1 MAWHDPEEEGFALS
15 FTYSMD
21 DQRLGRGGAWLESF
35 AEAAG
40 EHRKPNLS
48 FRFAV
53 SMISQ
58 QLQLVVAFHSV
69 DMKHS
74 ENPNLTTI
82 HSNANPNQAS

>member
-1 MAWHDPEEEGFALS
+1 MLTERWHDLEEEGFALS

-35 AEAAG
+35 AEAIG
-40 EHRKPNLS
+40 EHQKPNLG

-69 DMKHS
+69 DMNYS
-74 ENPNLTTI
+74 ENTDLRNYT
-82 HSNANPNQAS
+82 S